1 MRRIEAGTLNGAQQ
15 PPGALLPSA
24 AVQLRLLEQANYEL
38 PQPDIG
44 FSAALRSL
52 LGPHAPHYSLAVI
65 DFSNPARPYYAEHRA
80 EQSYNPGSVGK
91 LIAATAFLQA
101 VADRLGTDL
110 QARWRLL
117 RDTRI
122 EADDVIVSDSHT
134 VRRWDSAQEKLIRR
148 PLEVGDPG
156 SLFEFLDWMISP
168 SSNAAASVVIRQA
181 MLLNQFGADYPLSNA
196 AAASFFATT
205 APRELSL
212 LLERTLQQPITR
224 NGFDLVN
231 LRQGSLF
238 TRRGKALV
246 AGTTSRAS
254 AHELMKFLVR
264 IEQGRVIDAFS
275 SRIIKQL
282 MYVTERRIRYAAAPA
297 LRDAA
302 VYFKSGSLY
311 QCKEEAGFKCR
322 KYRGNVLNL
331 MHSVAIVESPANERR
346 LHYIVVMMSNVL
358 RKNSAEDHA
367 ALASAIHGLIK
378 ARNRVPIEVAPP
390 VEQPATVTD

>member
-1 MRRIEAGTLNGAQQ
+1 MRRIEAGTLSGAQQ

-24 AVQLRLLEQANYEL
+24 SVQLRLLDQANYEL
-38 PQPDIG
+38 AQPDVG

-65 DFSNPARPYYAEHRA
+65 DLSSPARPYYAEHRA
-80 EQSYNPGSVGK
+80 DQRYNPGSVGK
-91 LIAATAFLQA
+91 LLAATAFLQA
-101 VADRLGTDL
+101 VADRYGNDL
-110 QARWRLL
+110 EARWRLL

-134 VRRWDSAQEKLIRR
+134 VRRWDHAQEKLIRR
-148 PLEVGDPG
+148 PLKVGDPG
-156 SLFEFLDWMISP
+156 SLFEFLDWMILP

-196 AAASFFATT
+196 EAASFFATQP
-205 APRELSL
+205 PRQLSL

-224 NGFDLVN
+224 NRFDLVS

-311 QCKEEAGFKCR
+311 QCKEETEFKCR

-358 RKNSAEDHA
+358 RKNSAADHA

-378 ARNRVPIEVAPP
+378 ARNRAPIKVVPQG
-390 VEQPATVTD
+390 EQPATLTD